1 MIVLFSTLAS
11 DIKDVVSLTTPIVI
25 AVAGYFINR
34 SVQQGNA
41 IEQRRST
48 LANQWAGDFA
58 LLVKR
63 INDSATDFLF
73 LHHKLKLLEE
83 IGRQDWLEDYLPK
96 ADPERLELGVSLSRS
111 EYVMA
116 RFLAFLPNNGDG
128 LKRACRELME
138 IADSWLKNRG
148 GKVEEFRAAQLNFNR
163 LARSAHA
170 ELLESDERKTAS

>member
-1 MIVLFSTLAS
+1 MIVLFSPLAS

-63 INDSATDFLF
+63 INDAATDFLF
-73 LHHKLKLLEE
+73 VYWKGKYLEASGLQALFNDH
-83 IGRQDWLEDYLPK
+83 IDK
-96 ADPERLELGVSLSRS
+96 ATTNLIELRVSLSRS
-111 EYVMA
+111 EYELD
-116 RFLAFLPNNGDG
+116 RFLAFLPRNGEA
-128 LKRACRELME
+128 LKSAYSVLEVV
-138 IADSWLKNRG
+138 AGTWLKDKG
-148 GKVEEFRAAQLNFNR
+148 GKVEEFRAAQLKFNR